1 MCANRLGS
9 GHREACD
16 HHFFDLFI
24 FFKWRLCT
32 QFYATTKKKFRDRPI
47 HVYTTLTPDYQL
59 TPDSDVFH
67 IKRKKKAVAIVEKIV
82 FQCFSSRCALRQF
95 MPSSTFPSHNT

>member
-9 GHREACD
+9 GRREACD

-24 FFKWRLCT
+24 FLNGVYVHNFM
-32 QFYATTKKKFRDRPI
+32 QQQKKKFRDRPI

-95 MPSSTFPSHNT
+95 MPSSTFPSHNA